1 MRAIISRVRPAAP
14 TLLIVQMKYLD
25 LRNVGTTPK
34 IVQHGKP
41 WGASLGWFFARKRTL
56 LRERKKCCVAGIL
69 SRSPATY
76 KRSRHRTK
84 DRYRLTAVI
93 ESSAATDR
101 FRPTAVIQIGESSH
115 SISDGKLVRFGC
127 QLPGLWTTR
136 FSKWTSFGNQDGC
149 KLLIKPCKCRA
160 STNIRSLIDTR
171 RVRSDQLRQWR

>member
-1 MRAIISRVRPAAP
+1 
-14 TLLIVQMKYLD
+14 MKYLD